1 MKCFLCKG
9 DTVKSTT
16 TYMTAYKNCYIIIK
30 NVPCQKCSQC
40 GEEFINGSTMQKIES
55 IISKLKSMLPEITVI
70 DFQNA
75 AYISHNKCRMKY
87 HISIRHF
94 HL

>member
-40 GEEFINGSTMQKIES
+40 GEEFINGSTMQKSSPLYQTKIHA
-55 IISKLKSMLPEITVI
+55 TR
-70 DFQNA
+70 N
-75 AYISHNKCRMKY
+75 NCN
-87 HISIRHF
+87 
-94 HL
+94 

>member
-30 NVPCQKCSQC
+30 HVPCQKCSQC

-75 AYISHNKCRMKY
+75 A
-87 HISIRHF
+87 
-94 HL
+94 

>member
-30 NVPCQKCSQC
+30 MFHAKNVHSVVKSLLMAPQC
-40 GEEFINGSTMQKIES
+40 KNRVHYIKTKIHA
-55 IISKLKSMLPEITVI
+55 TR
-70 DFQNA
+70 N
-75 AYISHNKCRMKY
+75 NCN
-87 HISIRHF
+87 
-94 HL
+94 

>member
-30 NVPCQKCSQC
+30 KCSMPKM
-40 GEEFINGSTMQKIES
+40 F
-55 IISKLKSMLPEITVI
+55 TVW
-70 DFQNA
+70 
-75 AYISHNKCRMKY
+75 
-87 HISIRHF
+87 
-94 HL
+94 

>member
-16 TYMTAYKNCYIIIK
+16 TYMTADKNSYIIIK

-40 GEEFINGSTMQKIES
+40 GEEFINGSKIQKIES

-75 AYISHNKCRMKY
+75 A
-87 HISIRHF
+87 
-94 HL
+94 

>member
-70 DFQNA
+70 
-75 AYISHNKCRMKY
+75 SHNKCRMKY

-94 HL
+94 IYNLIILLL

>member
-30 NVPCQKCSQC
+30 R
-40 GEEFINGSTMQKIES
+40 GEMIHEE
-55 IISKLKSMLPEITVI
+55 IS
-70 DFQNA
+70 
-75 AYISHNKCRMKY
+75 
-87 HISIRHF
+87 
-94 HL
+94 

>member
-40 GEEFINGSTMQKIES
+40 GEEFINGATMQKSVS
-55 IISKLKSMLPEITVI
+55 IISILIAMRPDITVI
-70 DFQNA
+70 DFQNGA
-75 AYISHNKCRMKY
+75 
-87 HISIRHF
+87 
-94 HL
+94 

>member
-75 AYISHNKCRMKY
+75 AEISHNKCRMKY

>member
-40 GEEFINGSTMQKIES
+40 GEEFINGSTMQKNR
-55 IISKLKSMLPEITVI
+55 VH
-70 DFQNA
+70 
-75 AYISHNKCRMKY
+75 YIKTKNPCYQK
-87 HISIRHF
+87 
-94 HL
+94 

>member
-1 MKCFLCKG
+1 
-9 DTVKSTT
+9 
-16 TYMTAYKNCYIIIK
+16 MTAYNICYIIIK

-75 AYISHNKCRMKY
+75 A
-87 HISIRHF
+87 
-94 HL
+94 

>member
-9 DTVKSTT
+9 DTVKSST

-75 AYISHNKCRMKY
+75 A
-87 HISIRHF
+87 
-94 HL
+94 